1 MDFLRGG
8 GDVMSEEVE
17 GGGGFLEVDSSSGEE
32 DWESVSVS
40 ESGEESEGW
49 SLSGS
54 CSMRLRFCW
63 VGCWAIV
70 SS

>member
-1 MDFLRGG
+1 MDFLCGG

-40 ESGEESEGW
+40 ESGEECE
-49 SLSGS
+49 GS
-54 CSMRLRFCW
+54 CSVRLRFCW
-63 VGCWAIV
+63 VGCWAVV

>member
-1 MDFLRGG
+1 
-8 GDVMSEEVE
+8 MSEEEVE

-40 ESGEESEGW
+40 ESCEESEW
-49 SLSGS
+49 RSLSGS
-54 CSMRLRFCW
+54 CSVRLRFCW
-63 VGCWAIV
+63 VGCWAMV

>member
-17 GGGGFLEVDSSSGEE
+17 VGGGCLEVDSSSGEE
-32 DWESVSVS
+32 DWESASVS

-54 CSMRLRFCW
+54 CSVRLRFCW
-63 VGCWAIV
+63 VGC
-70 SS
+70 

>member
-1 MDFLRGG
+1 
-8 GDVMSEEVE
+8 MSEEVE

-54 CSMRLRFCW
+54 CSVRLRFCW
-63 VGCWAIV
+63 VGC
-70 SS
+70 